1 MKILLS
7 KFHIT
12 LPYKK
17 TNLKFS
23 RLDGR
28 VGGEGGGV
36 AGRLNLY
43 DTGLRDLFLYFRSL
57 VWLVVGLFPAVAC
70 MLDSMPLI
78 SPEVEV
84 TSGGYLPSREA
95 AR

>member
-28 VGGEGGGV
+28 VGVEGGGGGV

-70 MLDSMPLI
+70 WI
-78 SPEVEV
+78 VCH
-84 TSGGYLPSREA
+84 
-95 AR
+95 